1 MVKPN
6 RVHLVSCKSNACLSR
21 EKVLIRIEDI
31 HFIST
36 FQSTFQTFWGEQVME
51 SFDRNSA
58 VLFAPQIK
66 KHFSAYIINFSL
78 PASITSCK
86 NRPARQFSL
95 RGENW
100 WMLKSFLNRIF
111 RFPHFQM
118 FIMTSRM
125 RWITPRHPS
134 RKYQCLTSAQSGP
147 KELKS

>member
-6 RVHLVSCKSNACLSR
+6 RVDLVSCKSNACLSR

-31 HFIST
+31 HFI
-36 FQSTFQTFWGEQVME
+36 STFQTFWGEQVME

-95 RGENW
+95 RGEN
-100 WMLKSFLNRIF
+100 
-111 RFPHFQM
+111 
-118 FIMTSRM
+118 
-125 RWITPRHPS
+125 
-134 RKYQCLTSAQSGP
+134 
-147 KELKS
+147 